1 MEQGREAYYSSEE
14 SFMTDY
20 KMMMTLG
27 QGHFSKVKLAF
38 HVPTVTCVAVKAV
51 RNEENASL
59 VEREVNIMK
68 SLKHPNII
76 QLFYVLQSRETTFLV
91 MEYASEGDLLRHI
104 LEVGSLEESE
114 VRRLFTQI
122 LLAVEYCHSNHI
134 AHRDIKA
141 NNILLDSRGDAKLC
155 DFGLAANVTP
165 GQLLKDFCGTLLY
178 CAPELFAEE
187 AYDAYATDMWSLG
200 VLLFLMVVGRFPF
213 RVSSSKR
220 VRHQILAAN
229 FTIPQHVSM
238 DIFNVIVELLM
249 INPGRRPTIDQIMKR
264 PMIRDRKTRLPPP
277 STQKPPGALSPSIV
291 NTMMVMG
298 YKSEERIDSLRDPNY
313 NQVMATYL
321 ILQHQSPGGDCCHH
335 QVKSMQPDLVLNLD
349 DLHTFPVPLRR
360 ASEPAPLTF
369 TLSSNPQERE
379 HEKNA
384 RQCGTRHSMP
394 ATLCRHSER
403 TRPPHQVYLNRH
415 CALFLTCSS
424 EEMSEN
430 FSESMI
436 GKSGSLRA
444 SVHPSSL
451 LMYTASSSPEHNE
464 TTRDTGNRASCSYQ
478 EEFWSSVET
487 VQSVTPKGSSSH
499 QEATTKEATVTQEED
514 DTPEMTMT
522 QDDSITEENAITHG
536 QPEVAGP
543 ASSQSRRRHRWKG
556 VKRAMVNC
564 LRHLC
569 CCLAPANRSHDSCK
583 NLAPRKQDRGVTH
596 RTSVEEVQTQ
606 LRGL

>member
-1 MEQGREAYYSSEE
+1 MCSYGKFPGPDMNPFFQLTHCEFVSSHFNKDPTMEQGRDPYYSSEE

-27 QGHFSKVKLAF
+27 WGHFSEVKLAF
-38 HVPTVTCVAVKAV
+38 HIPTVTCVAVKV
-51 RNEENASL
+51 LINKKNASL
-59 VEREVNIMK
+59 VNREVNIMK
-68 SLKHPNII
+68 SLKHQNFIK
-76 QLFYVLQSRETTFLV
+76 LLHVLQSRETTFLV

-104 LEVGSLEESE
+104 LEVGSLEERE
-114 VRRLFTQI
+114 ARQLFSQI
-122 LLAVEYCHSNHI
+122 LLAVEYCHSNRI

-213 RVSSSKR
+213 QASSSEG
-220 VRHQILAAN
+220 VRRQILAAN
-229 FTIPQHVSM
+229 FSIPQHVSM

-249 INPGRRPTIDQIMKR
+249 INPSRRPTIDQIMRR
-264 PMIRDRKTRLPPP
+264 PMIRDRKAHSPPT
-277 STQKPPGALSPSIV
+277 STQKLPGALSPNIV
-291 NTMMVMG
+291 GTMMVMG
-298 YKSEERIDSLRDPNY
+298 NKYEEIMDSLRDPNY

-394 ATLCRHSER
+394 ATLCHHSER

-415 CALFLTCSS
+415 PALFLTCSS

-444 SVHPSSL
+444 SVHPS
-451 LMYTASSSPEHNE
+451 
-464 TTRDTGNRASCSYQ
+464 
-478 EEFWSSVET
+478 
-487 VQSVTPKGSSSH
+487 
-499 QEATTKEATVTQEED
+499 
-514 DTPEMTMT
+514 
-522 QDDSITEENAITHG
+522 
-536 QPEVAGP
+536 
-543 ASSQSRRRHRWKG
+543 
-556 VKRAMVNC
+556 
-564 LRHLC
+564 
-569 CCLAPANRSHDSCK
+569 
-583 NLAPRKQDRGVTH
+583 
-596 RTSVEEVQTQ
+596 
-606 LRGL
+606 